1 MLERLAGGTEPVRV
15 AACYPDVIDVLV
27 FDESD
32 AGGAAAV
39 EREGV
44 RAVTAP
50 TLMRDLA
57 AATALAETVLG
68 LV

>member
-1 MLERLAGGTEPVRV
+1 VRV

-32 AGGAAAV
+32 ADGAAAV

-50 TLMRDLA
+50 TMMHDLA
-57 AATALAETVLG
+57 ASTALAETVLS
-68 LV
+68 LA